1 MEARL
6 AGDESRGDGSVRLAS
21 AAGRWVL
28 AVAVLGDA
36 MILLEAT
43 VVNVSLPAIGR
54 DLGAGVA
61 GLQWTLN
68 GYVLTLAA
76 LVLVCGSLSDTYGRR
91 RIFILG
97 TAVFVAASALCAAA
111 PTIGLLVGAR
121 FVQGIGGALLTPGSL
136 AIIEAVFHPDDRT
149 RAIGAWAGLG
159 AVAGAIG
166 PSVGGYL
173 TDAVSWR
180 AVFLINIPVGI
191 FVVVAAM
198 VHVPETRDPT
208 RAGGVDLRGAALATL
223 AIAGLCFALIEASG
237 GLTPAVITA
246 AAVAAVA
253 AAAFVAVERRAR
265 NPMLPLEL
273 FRSRQFASANLLGL
287 VTYAALGGVIFLFV
301 AFLQVSLGY
310 SALQAGAATL
320 PVTVLLLALST
331 PSGAIAQRIGPRIP
345 LTTGT
350 VLVGAG
356 LLLMTRIHPG
366 DRFIL
371 GVLPALIVF
380 GAGLGVV
387 ITPITATVLASVDS
401 RHSGIASA
409 VNNELSRL
417 GQMIAVAALPLA
429 AGLSGSAFEDPAA
442 MAAGFPVAMAIAAGV
457 SFAAALL
464 AWTTISSDVLS
475 RSGTSAPD
483 VPEELPP
490 SLKRHC
496 PVAGTP
502 LSGGSVS
509 GSAARQAGSQLGD
522 L

>member
-1 MEARL
+1 
-6 AGDESRGDGSVRLAS
+6 VRLAS
-21 AAGRWVL
+21 ATGRWVL
-28 AVAVLGDA
+28 AVAVLGDS

-61 GLQWTLN
+61 ELQWTLN

-97 TAVFVAASALCAAA
+97 TVVFVAASALCAAA
-111 PTIGLLVGAR
+111 PTIGLLIGAR

-149 RAIGAWAGLG
+149 RAIGAWAAFG

-180 AVFLINIPVGI
+180 AVFLINIPVGV
-191 FVVVAAM
+191 FVVVAAV

-208 RAGGVDLRGAALATL
+208 RAGGLDLRGAALAAL
-223 AIAGLCFALIEASG
+223 GIGGLCFALIEASG
-237 GLTPAVITA
+237 GLTPAVIAA

-253 AAAFVAVERRAR
+253 AAAFVRVERRTR

-273 FRSRQFASANLLGL
+273 FRSRQFASANLLAL

-301 AFLQVSLGY
+301 AFLQVTLGY
-310 SALQAGAATL
+310 TALQAGAATL
-320 PVTVLLLALST
+320 PITVLLLALST

-345 LTTGT
+345 LTIGA
-350 VLVGAG
+350 VLAGAG

-366 DRFIL
+366 DGYL
-371 GVLPALIVF
+371 TGVLPSLIVF
-380 GAGLGVV
+380 GVGLGTL

-409 VNNELSRL
+409 VNNALSRL

-442 MAAGFPVAMAIAAGV
+442 MAAGFPIAMAVAAGA

-464 AWTTISSDVLS
+464 AWTTISNDVLR
-475 RSGTSAPD
+475 RSGTD
-483 VPEELPP
+483 TQQVPEELPP
-490 SLKRHC
+490 SLRRHC

-502 LSGGSVS
+502 LAASVNAPP
-509 GSAARQAGSQLGD
+509 GPGPPAAKLP
-522 L
+522 